1 MTTCGYDIKTLPG
14 RWTAGDLEDPISVQ
28 WNEVLTTETSEL
40 IIDRPSP
47 SAAVTVAGTLTDA
60 STGTFQY
67 PWSAGDLVAGEGQLV
82 KARLYR
88 SGSRRKSTVFFR
100 INVDA
105 DIS

>member
-1 MTTCGYDIKTLPG
+1 MPCGEDIKTLPG
-14 RWTAGDLEDPISVQ
+14 RFTEGDLEDPINVQ
-28 WNEVLTTETSEL
+28 WGEALTTETSEL
-40 IIDRPSP
+40 IIDRPNP
-47 SAAVTVAGTLTDA
+47 AASVTVSGTLIDA
-60 STGTFQY
+60 TTGTFRY
-67 PWSAGDLVAGEGQLV
+67 PWSAGDLVAGENQLV